1 MNGKNTLQSRLDHEK
16 VAYNTGLLYLNR
28 SNGIHQ
34 QCFFL
39 TPGWLAGWWPWP
51 FWPMSCF
58 ESSAETKMEPGGFD
72 GFSKGQLWIDWGRWM
87 KMVWWC
93 VMYIFYY
100 ILRLFCWFFTAIVFM
115 WKFSQNKVMWSRLI
129 FRSKLPVEIPWW
141 KCQKRAEKV
150 YVPVYDHVTD
160 DAIHLYLYLDHSIYI
175 YKYDYMYMHAHVYR
189 TISHFIVV
197 VCRDMWLGPCID
209 RYH

>member
-1 MNGKNTLQSRLDHEK
+1 MFFPHTRLTCGMMTMAVLTYVMLRE
-16 VAYNTGLLYLNR
+16 
-28 SNGIHQ
+28 
-34 QCFFL
+34 QCGNQDGTWGFRWFFQRAAMDSHR
-39 TPGWLAGWWPWP
+39 W
-51 FWPMSCF
+51 
-58 ESSAETKMEPGGFD
+58 
-72 GFSKGQLWIDWGRWM
+72 DWGRWM

-100 ILRLFCWFFTAIVFM
+100 ILRLSCWFFTAIVFM